1 MADTTQKY
9 AGKKRKPQIYRGMK
23 IRPRGGSWQADF
35 GTKAGKRDQKSFGS
49 LDEAK
54 QAIDSHLIQKV
65 EQSRFEAAITSKYKK
80 PETIATHLESLHGSH
95 DGVMREKHARTAL
108 DGAYGE
114 VVVIGYAIDG
124 EPPRAVYRGMDEP
137 EENVLKAFFD
147 AIPVATQQPVHWVG
161 HNILG
166 FDLRFLQMRSWVTG
180 IRSGH
185 PLPLDSRPGTVYD
198 TMTEW
203 AGRYQRNA
211 YPSLDKLCKAFSI
224 PSPKG
229 EVDGS
234 NVYSM
239 VEAGRLEDVVEYCKQ
254 DVIAVREVYRRMTW
268 DDR

>member
-1 MADTTQKY
+1 MTMSRSDRPTVSPPHRPVTLYLDIETIPSQRPDVLSQIRREVSEQMAE
-9 AGKKRKPQIYRGMK
+9 
-23 IRPRGGSWQADF
+23 S
-35 GTKAGKRDQKSFGS
+35 
-49 LDEAK
+49 
-54 QAIDSHLIQKV
+54 
-65 EQSRFEAAITSKYKK
+65 EAAITSKYKK
-80 PETIATHLESLHGSH
+80 PETIATHLESLHGSY